1 MEQGMK
7 KQGAV
12 DFRQSLRA
20 LGEMMAE
27 FQQKLDALHKQM
39 QDFLTILNRNDW
51 QRHIQLD
58 APRFHGDDD
67 PYAWAFR
74 INHYFS
80 FHNTAE
86 AQRLQIVCLYLDGKA
101 LCWFRWLETSGLLTT
116 WDDFLQ
122 QVKLRFGSSRFEDHM
137 GNLSKLVQKGSVEE
151 FMSEF
156 ERAAVKVEGVLPE
169 ALQISLY
176 VSGLKP
182 YIRREV
188 QVRRQTT
195 VEEAFALA
203 RLFEDKYLE

>member
-1 MEQGMK
+1 MEEGNLQ
-7 KQGAV
+7 
-12 DFRQSLRA
+12 QSLGA
-20 LGEMMAE
+20 LGEKMDE
-27 FQQKLDALHKQM
+27 FQQRLDASMQTMEALEKRL
-39 QDFLTILNRNDW
+39 QDFLNMLNSNDW

-74 INHYFS
+74 IDNYFS

-86 AQRLQIVCLYLDGKA
+86 AQRLQIVCLYLDGRA
-101 LCWFRWLETSGLLTT
+101 LCWFRWLKTSGLLTT
-116 WDDFLQ
+116 WDDFLK
-122 QVKLRFGSSRFEDHM
+122 QVKLRFGPSRFEDHM
-137 GNLSKLVQKGSVEE
+137 GKLAKLVQKGSVEE
-151 FMSEF
+151 FMSAF
-156 ERAAVKVEGVLPE
+156 ERAAVKVEGDLPE

-188 QVRRQTT
+188 QVRRPTT